1 MVWNLLIS
9 DQWVVAK
16 RLQSNCICFQSR
28 SKFCTNWHRTMFLN
42 KQISWNLVD
51 QLATICSCPYVL
63 TLTLIQN
70 MLSTIRWMLSMEKYS
85 LPASLQPQSLSQA
98 QPQPASSQQQMTWC
112 WISRGQ
118 VYLLSLSQMSIIHRP
133 WSIGKC
139 LDNNYSTFQLANYWY
154 PMIHFHSI
162 Q

>member
-1 MVWNLLIS
+1 MFWNLLIS
-9 DQWVVAK
+9 DQCAVAK

-42 KQISWNLVD
+42 KQISWNLVY
-51 QLATICSCPYVL
+51 LFLSIWATVL

-85 LPASLQPQSLSQA
+85 LPASLQPQPQPQPHP